1 MTRSEKNP
9 KRNVAEQ
16 SSDAVISGDHP
27 TRRDA
32 LKTVAAT
39 MAFGAAGLGSFG
51 TAAAMLDKQTQI
63 SPTRSLDK
71 SHWVS
76 GHEGILVFV
85 DDWDGVPSEQM
96 RAVSFLNTSSQSVTL
111 DHVNPG
117 LLRAD
122 GQVFDLNHILASG
135 PIELTPEQTRS
146 FGLFPVDASRLDT
159 LMPARANAAGTLVHA
174 TPHTVVAD
182 GWRQTTQ
189 YAVIA

>member
-1 MTRSEKNP
+1 MTRSKKTP
-9 KRNVAEQ
+9 KLDIANQPSEALI
-16 SSDAVISGDHP
+16 ANHHP

-32 LKTVAAT
+32 LKTVATT
-39 MAFGAAGLGSFG
+39 MAFGAAGLGSFT
-51 TAAAMLDKQTQI
+51 TAATMLDTQG
-63 SPTRSLDK
+63 STRLAGVRDK

-96 RAVSFLNTSSQSVTL
+96 RAVSFLNTSSQTVTL

-122 GQVFDLNHILASG
+122 GQVFDLNQILAKG
-135 PIELTPEQTRS
+135 PVELVPQQTQS
-146 FGLFPVDASRLDT
+146 FGLFPIDPGRLDT
-159 LMPARANAAGTLVHA
+159 LIPARADAVGTLVHA
-174 TPHTVVAD
+174 TPHTVVSD